1 MNRSNGTSGRTL
13 RLGVLLSGGG
23 STMVNL
29 QEYIQRGELSAQIVQ
44 VISSRPSAAGVQRA
58 QERDL
63 PVQVVARKQFDSAS
77 AFSAEI
83 WNLLRSADVDLVCLA
98 GFLSMID
105 IPDDYVGRVMNTHPA
120 LLPSFG
126 GHGMW
131 GHHVHEAVLAAGCKI
146 SGCTIHFADDEYD
159 NGPIII
165 QRSCAVHEDDT
176 PDTLAERVI
185 AEERIAFP
193 QAVQLYAEGRLKIEG
208 QCVRVTQSV

>member
-208 QCVRVTQSV
+208 QRVRVTQAV

>member
-1 MNRSNGTSGRTL
+1 MNKSNGTSGKTL

-58 QERDL
+58 EERDL
-63 PVQVVARKQFDSAS
+63 PIQVIARKQFDSTG

-83 WNLLRSADVDLVCLA
+83 WSLLRSADVELVCLA

-105 IPDDYVGRVMNTHPA
+105 IPDDYMGRVMNTHPA

-131 GHHVHEAVLAAGCKI
+131 GHHVHEAVLA
-146 SGCTIHFADDEYD
+146 
-159 NGPIII
+159 
-165 QRSCAVHEDDT
+165 
-176 PDTLAERVI
+176 
-185 AEERIAFP
+185 EERDDGP
-193 QAVQLYAEGRLKIEG
+193 
-208 QCVRVTQSV
+208 VR

>member
-1 MNRSNGTSGRTL
+1 MNKSNGTSGKTL

-58 QERDL
+58 EERDL
-63 PVQVVARKQFDSAS
+63 PIQVIARKQFDSTG

-83 WNLLRSADVDLVCLA
+83 WSLLRSADVELVCLA

-105 IPDDYVGRVMNTHPA
+105 IPDDYMGRVMNTHPA

-131 GHHVHEAVLAAGCKI
+131 GHHVHEAVLAAGCKV

-208 QCVRVTQSV
+208 QCVRVTQPG